1 MMEAVK
7 KGFIQAEMNKS
18 ALDYQQDVDSG
29 ERTVVGVNSYTTP
42 ESEDVL
48 PEQEKVPPEMVSRHV
63 ERTRLA
69 KTDRDQASAQAAI
82 DHLNHAAEDENLN
95 IFEAV
100 IEAVKAGV
108 TQGEIVR
115 ELRATFGAGV
125 PLVTV

>member
-18 ALDYQQDVDSG
+18 ALDYQQEVDSG
-29 ERTVVGVNSYTTP
+29 ERTVVGVNSYYLP
-42 ESEDVL
+42 EFEDMA
-48 PEQEKVPPEMVSRHV
+48 PEQEKVPPEMVTHHV
-63 ERTRLA
+63 ERTRRL
-69 KTDRDQASAQAAI
+69 KVERDQARARAAI
-82 DHLNHAAEDENLN
+82 DHLKHATEDESLN

-100 IEAVKAGV
+100 IEAVKVGV

-115 ELRATFGAGV
+115 ELRAAYGAGV